1 MSNTD
6 NISSSKAEFS
16 KLRSIFWPVHKYEL
30 KKFIS
35 MSLLMFCILFVYTMM
50 RDFKDIFI
58 QTYSIGG
65 GTETLSVIKLFFV
78 MPFAFLVVIFY
89 TLLINK
95 FGFNKTFYIV
105 ISIFAGFFAFFIY
118 FLFPNY
124 ENIHPNLEQVRT
136 IQESLPG
143 FLYYVVPCVT
153 NWSFTLFYMMSEIW
167 GTMAISSLF
176 WRFANEITMK
186 NEVKRFFG
194 LYSLIGNVGVFLS
207 GSTLKIMSQ
216 AQGSEWSKNVT
227 IAITICVILSI
238 VSMAIFYYITNSIM
252 TNPKF
257 YTSNKESEKKTKEKI
272 SVMDGIKFL
281 FTNKYLLL
289 IALLVICYGLSDN
302 LFEVVW
308 KEEMRNLIPKSNEY
322 AGMMGT
328 HSQLVSIFTIIS
340 TIIAANILRKCKWK
354 TAAIISPIMILM
366 VSTLFFSLVVY
377 IKHTDKG
384 NSNIMGISLTA
395 LAVWIGVVG
404 VAAFKAIKYSL
415 FDPTK
420 SMAYLPLDN
429 DIKTKGQ
436 AAVEVIGGRVGK
448 AGGSATTY
456 ILTNIISVGSKISKH
471 VYTII
476 PIAIISLIAWII
488 SVLGLSNKYEEKMLE
503 IKNSK

>member
-6 NISSSKAEFS
+6 NIFSPKAEFS
-16 KLRSIFWPVHKYEL
+16 KLRSIFWPVHKYEF

-58 QTYSIGG
+58 QTCSIGG
-65 GTETLSVIKLFFV
+65 DTETLSVIKLFFV
-78 MPFAFLVVIFY
+78 LPFAFLVVIFY

-227 IAITICVILSI
+227 IAITICIILSI
-238 VSMAIFYYITNSIM
+238 VSMAIFYYITNNIM
-252 TNPKF
+252 TDPKF
-257 YTSNKESEKKTKEKI
+257 YISNKESEK
-272 SVMDGIKFL
+272 
-281 FTNKYLLL
+281 NKRKN
-289 IALLVICYGLSDN
+289 IGYG
-302 LFEVVW
+302 
-308 KEEMRNLIPKSNEY
+308 
-322 AGMMGT
+322 
-328 HSQLVSIFTIIS
+328 
-340 TIIAANILRKCKWK
+340 
-354 TAAIISPIMILM
+354 
-366 VSTLFFSLVVY
+366 
-377 IKHTDKG
+377 
-384 NSNIMGISLTA
+384 
-395 LAVWIGVVG
+395 
-404 VAAFKAIKYSL
+404 
-415 FDPTK
+415 
-420 SMAYLPLDN
+420 
-429 DIKTKGQ
+429 
-436 AAVEVIGGRVGK
+436 
-448 AGGSATTY
+448 
-456 ILTNIISVGSKISKH
+456 
-471 VYTII
+471 
-476 PIAIISLIAWII
+476 
-488 SVLGLSNKYEEKMLE
+488 
-503 IKNSK
+503 

>member
-1 MSNTD
+1 MSDTD
-6 NISSSKAEFS
+6 SSFLSKPEFS

-35 MSLLMFCILFVYTMM
+35 MSLLMFCVLFVYTMM

-89 TLLINK
+89 TFLINR

-118 FLFPNY
+118 CLFPNY
-124 ENIHPNLEQVRT
+124 ENIHPNLEQVKAL
-136 IQESLPG
+136 QDSLPG

-186 NEVKRFFG
+186 NEIKRFFG
-194 LYSLIGNVGVFLS
+194 LYSLIGNIGVFLS

-216 AQGSEWSKNVT
+216 AQGKAWSRNVT

-238 VSMAIFYYITNSIM
+238 VSMGIFYYLTNNIM
-252 TNPKF
+252 TDPRF
-257 YTSNKESEKKTKEKI
+257 YIKDKKTEKGKKEKI

-289 IALLVICYGLSDN
+289 IALLVVCYGLSDN

-328 HSQLVSIFTIIS
+328 HSQLVSIFTIVS

-354 TAAIISPIMILM
+354 TAAVISPIMILI
-366 VSTLFFSLVVY
+366 VSALFFSLVVY
-377 IKHTDKG
+377 IKHTGNG
-384 NSNIMGISLTA
+384 NSDFMGISLTA

-420 SMAYLPLDN
+420 SMAYLPLD
-429 DIKTKGQ
+429 DATKTKGQ
-436 AAVEVIGGRVGK
+436 AAVEVIGGRAGK

-456 ILTNIISVGSKISKH
+456 VLTNIVSVGSKISKH
-471 VYTII
+471 VYTIV
-476 PIAIISLIAWII
+476 PIAVISLVAWII
-488 SVLGLSNKYEEKMLE
+488 SVLKLSDKYESKI
-503 IKNSK
+503 IKLKNDK

>member
-1 MSNTD
+1 MSDTD
-6 NISSSKAEFS
+6 NISSHEEEFS
-16 KLRSIFWPVHKYEL
+16 KLRSIFWPIHKYEF
-30 KKFIS
+30 KKFIF

-58 QTYSIGG
+58 QTYSIGV

-95 FGFNKTFYIV
+95 FGFNKTFYII

-124 ENIHPNLEQVRT
+124 ENIHPNLEQVKA

-143 FLYYVVPCVT
+143 FLYYVVPCFT
-153 NWSFTLFYMMSEIW
+153 NWSFTLFYMMSEVW

-186 NEVKRFFG
+186 NEIKRFFG
-194 LYSLIGNVGVFLS
+194 LYSLIGNIGVFLS

-216 AQGSEWSKNVT
+216 AQGNKWSKNVT
-227 IAITICVILSI
+227 IAITICIILSM
-238 VSMAIFYYITNSIM
+238 VSMLIFYYLTNNIM

-257 YTSNKESEKKTKEKI
+257 YIPDKKSEKVKKEKI

-302 LFEVVW
+302 LFEVMW

-328 HSQLVSIFTIIS
+328 HSQLVSVFTVIS
-340 TIIAANILRKCKWK
+340 TIVAANILRKCKWK

-366 VSTLFFSLVVY
+366 VSTLFFSLVIY
-377 IKHTDKG
+377 IKYADKE
-384 NSNIMGISLTA
+384 NSNIMGISLTTF
-395 LAVWIGVVG
+395 AVWIGVVG

-436 AAVEVIGGRVGK
+436 AAVEVIAGRTGK

-456 ILTNIISVGSKISKH
+456 ILTNIISVGSKISMHIYKI
-471 VYTII
+471 V
-476 PIAIISLIAWII
+476 PIAMMSLIAWIV
-488 SVLGLSNKYEEKMLE
+488 SVIKLSNEYEEKILE
-503 IKNSK
+503 IIKQ